1 MNSDLER
8 LLKIYWEMT
17 HIQYNQSLDPLGKEF
32 KKLKAKLEH
41 DLEKWDK
48 FSKQI
53 IITVKNDETTI
64 EPIINKELE
73 QEIESL
79 KDTIEDFHRESK
91 HSAEALSTLK
101 QELQVKVLEI
111 ALLKEELQWTKKEW
125 NNSKPSIECRVKL
138 EKIDN
143 LHNLNSLDYKEKCIE
158 IIEDKDCS
166 CTKDDFISIN
176 CPTHGDKK

>member
-8 LLKIYWEMT
+8 LMISILEYSILGTPELEDEIKSLKDKIE
-17 HIQYNQSLDPLGKEF
+17 Q
-32 KKLKAKLEH
+32 
-41 DLEKWDK
+41 DLEKAKKYNKIAHD
-48 FSKQI
+48 
-53 IITVKNDETTI
+53 VMDYRI
-64 EPIINKELE
+64 ELVEENE
-73 QEIESL
+73 QQ
-79 KDTIEDFHRESK
+79 
-91 HSAEALSTLK
+91 K

-111 ALLKEELQWTKKEW
+111 GLLKEELQWTKKEW

-176 CPTHGDKK
+176 CPTHGDKKC